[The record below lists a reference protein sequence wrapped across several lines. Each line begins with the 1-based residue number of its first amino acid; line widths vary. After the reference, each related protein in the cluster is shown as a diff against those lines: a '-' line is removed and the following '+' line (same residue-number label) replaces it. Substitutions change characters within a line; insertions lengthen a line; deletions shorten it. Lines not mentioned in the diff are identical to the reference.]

1 MIQREWNNYVDRRQ
15 EFLTSRYWA
24 TKAQSRTVLVTGIPD
39 DYMNKEAL
47 MSMTDFLPGGVRK
60 IWLARDPKELADI
73 YDRNIKAVKKYES
86 ANLSNIKLANK
97 LVRKKKVD
105 PNGNEDFVQQ
115 NKDRSTASG
124 HGEDLVEVDFKQAAR
139 YIPPKKT
146 HTHRLGPIPFFG
158 KKVDSIPWA
167 LTEIEHTN
175 KILSEKRQDISKYP
189 PKSAAFILFNDQ
201 IGAHVFS
208 QCLAHD
214 LPLRM
219 SQRYINVSPKDII
232 WFSLNINPYAAR
244 IRFVIA
250 WAATAAICLFWSFPT
265 AFVTSISNVTA
276 ICDAVH
282 WLNWLCTLRSPL
294 NVSRSEYPI
303 SALRKRNA
311 NTDSPVNLQGIIQGI
326 LPPVALALLFMLL
339 PPVLRCKP
347 GSLYQ
352 RSSVVL
358 INPAECYI
366 RAQGSPYLKASR
378 CARS

>member
-1 MIQREWNNYVDRRQ
+1 MIKREWSNYVDRRQ

-39 DYMNKEAL
+39 DYINKEAL

-73 YDRNIKAVKKYES
+73 YDRNIKAVKKLES
-86 ANLSNIKLANK
+86 ANISQIKLANK

-105 PNGNEDFVQQ
+105 AQGNEDFVQGT
-115 NKDRSTASG
+115 KDRLAAKAAKTGKST
-124 HGEDLVEVDFKQAAR
+124 GEEEEILEVEFARAAR

-146 HTHRLGPIPFFG
+146 PTHRLGPIPFWG
-158 KKVDSIPWA
+158 KKVDTIPWA
-167 LTEIEHTN
+167 LSEVSETN
-175 KILSEKRQDISKYP
+175 KQLAEKRQDITKYP

-201 IGAHVFS
+201 IGAHIFA

-244 IRFVIA
+244 VRFAIA

-282 WLNWLCTLRSPL
+282 WLNWLCELKAPL
-294 NVSRSEYPI
+294 NVS
-303 SALRKRNA
+303 AF
-311 NTDSPVNLQGIIQGI
+311 I
-326 LPPVALALLFMLL
+326 L
-339 PPVLRCKP
+339 
-347 GSLYQ
+347 
-352 RSSVVL
+352 
-358 INPAECYI
+358 
-366 RAQGSPYLKASR
+366 
-378 CARS
+378 